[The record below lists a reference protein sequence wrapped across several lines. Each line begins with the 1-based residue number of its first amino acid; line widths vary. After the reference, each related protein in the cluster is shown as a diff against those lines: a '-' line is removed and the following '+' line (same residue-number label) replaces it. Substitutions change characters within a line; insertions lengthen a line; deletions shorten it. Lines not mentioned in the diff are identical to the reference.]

1 MVIVLNVETTT
12 QNFKKHGEL
21 RTNDTEICD
30 LPNKEFKKLFE
41 NIQGV
46 VRKQ

>member
-1 MVIVLNVETTT
+1 MTPHTKNHNIPLVT
-12 QNFKKHGEL
+12 KA
-21 RTNDTEICD
+21 NDTEICD